1 MTAMDVTPQELRD
14 TEIREAWR
22 GYHRDDV
29 DELLERAAATIERLQ
44 DQNRGLQQRLHAG
57 PPAAVQAAAQP
68 APIAAP
74 QPAPLPP
81 PQPERVPV
89 PDSDVIQR
97 TLILAQKAA
106 DEAVADAQAR
116 ARQMLDESESKAQ
129 SLVTEAEQAARRIA
143 ESERKR
149 IEAEIQ
155 QLYSTREALTADVD
169 ALERFEHEYRERIR
183 QAIEIELEQL
193 TSTGTTAL
201 SRPGVSDVALPGVPA
216 PAAINAAESTPGEAK
231 VASPGP
237 APTPTSTPSPT
248 PAPAVTPSPAPAP
261 SEASA
266 PWSAEPGPE
275 PTRAEASRIDA
286 SRGGPPTVA
295 LDAVEAYP
303 QNGAVATAAAWDAP
317 ASRADW
323 APEPAGGWGESPGIT
338 IEDDS
343 GEYALPVDE
352 RRDSLDDDAFF
363 ASLREAVRDDAPLG
377 PRDGL
382 YDQDESDEHR
392 RLFRRK
398 R

>member
-1 MTAMDVTPQELRD
+1 MDVTPQELRD

-44 DQNRGLQQRLHAG
+44 DQNRALQQRLHAG
-57 PPAAVQAAAQP
+57 APAAVPAAPQP
-68 APIAAP
+68 APIAVAQPP

-116 ARQMLDESESKAQ
+116 AKQLLDESETKAQ

-155 QLYSTREALTADVD
+155 QLYATREALTADVD

-201 SRPGVSDVALPGVPA
+201 SRPGVSDVSLPGVPP
-216 PAAINAAESTPGEAK
+216 PAAIGAAE
-231 VASPGP
+231 
-237 APTPTSTPSPT
+237 
-248 PAPAVTPSPAPAP
+248 PAPAEPVAPAPAP
-261 SEASA
+261 TRVGAPSEPRSEASA
-266 PWSAEPGPE
+266 PWTAEPPAPE
-275 PTRAEASRIDA
+275 LSRADA
-286 SRGGPPTVA
+286 PRLDATRGGPPTVA
-295 LDAVEAYP
+295 LDAVSPFPET
-303 QNGAVATAAAWDAP
+303 AVATAPSWEAP
-317 ASRADW
+317 PGRADW
-323 APEPAGGWGESPGIT
+323 SPEPAGGWSEGGIT

-352 RRDSLDDDAFF
+352 HRDSLDDDAFF

-377 PRDGL
+377 PRDDGL
-382 YDQDESDEHR
+382 YDQDQPEDQR

>member
-1 MTAMDVTPQELRD
+1 MDVTPQELRD

-44 DQNRGLQQRLHAG
+44 DQNRALTQRIHTG
-57 PPAAVQAAAQP
+57 PPAAVQAAPQP
-68 APIAAP
+68 APTPVVQAP

-116 ARQMLDESESKAQ
+116 ARQMLEESESKAQ

-155 QLYSTREALTADVD
+155 QLYATREALTLDVD

-201 SRPGVSDVALPGVPA
+201 SRPGLSDVSLPGMPP
-216 PAAINAAESTPGEAK
+216 PAAIGAPEA
-231 VASPGP
+231 
-237 APTPTSTPSPT
+237 APTPAEPASVAPGPGVGQ
-248 PAPAVTPSPAPAP
+248 APA
-261 SEASA
+261 
-266 PWSAEPGPE
+266 SAEEARTPWTTTGPVPE
-275 PTRAEASRIDA
+275 PSRVDAPRFDA
-286 SRGGPPTVA
+286 SRGGPPTIA
-295 LDAVEAYP
+295 LDAVEP
-303 QNGAVATAAAWDAP
+303 FPDTAVATAP
-317 ASRADW
+317 HPGEW
-323 APEPAGGWGESPGIT
+323 AEPRGEWVPETAGGWSDSVEISL
-338 IEDDS
+338 DDS
-343 GEYALPVDE
+343 GEYAVPVDE

-377 PRDGL
+377 PRDERDL
-382 YDQDESDEHR
+382 YDQDEPEDQR

>member
-1 MTAMDVTPQELRD
+1 MDVTPQELRD

-44 DQNRGLQQRLHAG
+44 DQIRALQQRIQAG
-57 PPAAVQAAAQP
+57 APAAVQAAPQPQP

-74 QPAPLPP
+74 PQPVPLPA
-81 PQPERVPV
+81 PQPERVPI
-89 PDSDVIQR
+89 PDTDVIQR

-116 ARQMLDESESKAQ
+116 AKQMVDESEAKAA
-129 SLVTEAEQAARRIA
+129 SLVAEAESAARRIA

-155 QLYSTREALTADVD
+155 QLYATRESLTSDVD

-201 SRPGVSDVALPGVPA
+201 SRPDVHDISLPGAAAPAALGAAEPA
-216 PAAINAAESTPGEAK
+216 PAEVPGS
-231 VASPGP
+231 VATAPVPGP
-237 APTPTSTPSPT
+237 SEAETPWTAEPRGGDAATGGQPTISIDAVEPFPE
-248 PAPAVTPSPAPAP
+248 PAVTAMGGWEPPPPS
-261 SEASA
+261 
-266 PWSAEPGPE
+266 G
-275 PTRAEASRIDA
+275 
-286 SRGGPPTVA
+286 
-295 LDAVEAYP
+295 
-303 QNGAVATAAAWDAP
+303 
-317 ASRADW
+317 DW
-323 APEPAGGWGESPGIT
+323 APEPAGGWGDSPSAT
-338 IEDDS
+338 AVDDS
-343 GEYALPVDE
+343 AEYALPVDE

-377 PRDGL
+377 PRDERGL
-382 YDQDESDEHR
+382 YDQDDAEDGR